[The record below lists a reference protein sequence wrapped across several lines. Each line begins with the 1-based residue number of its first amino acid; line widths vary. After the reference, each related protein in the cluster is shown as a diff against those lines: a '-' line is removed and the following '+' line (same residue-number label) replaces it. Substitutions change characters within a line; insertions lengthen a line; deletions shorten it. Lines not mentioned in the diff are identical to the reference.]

1 MSAGGKRRG
10 GRSMLARLFAPAVL
24 LVLLPPLSC
33 LVFHASAMRYAYD
46 EASRELSSL
55 QQQIEPLLE
64 SWSAKDLEAGTS
76 SDAGSSHD
84 EGVSGFLKSAG
95 SAASQLG
102 GNARLLILSDTL
114 KMVYPRN
121 EQLREQ
127 TSPLAADFA
136 SYLGK
141 VGAGEGSPV
150 TISASDGETYLAA
163 LYDPPSSAGH
173 LGWVIV
179 YCPTSHIGEWV
190 GASSLLVLGISS
202 AFSALALVALAATAR
217 SITRPLKRLCR
228 ESERIGGGDF
238 AEIEPAFKLGELEDL
253 RRSMNGMSRRLE
265 RAEQS
270 QKRFL
275 SNVSHELRS
284 PLMSI
289 GGYAQGIEQGVFD
302 PPQHAA
308 RVIMG
313 ESARLTEVVEGL
325 LSLSRLEGESRPA
338 DLRQVDLVAATRRC
352 VERARGFASARDVSV
367 RVCAPEEEVA
377 ALATEELLGS
387 VLDNVLSNA
396 VRYAESEVCASVLVK
411 GDSASVEVSDDGPG
425 ISADDLP
432 HVFERCYKG
441 EGGHAGLGLAIAQSA
456 AGRMDATL
464 AAGKGPMGG
473 ASFTLTLH
481 RA

>member
-33 LVFHASAMRYAYD
+33 LVFHVSATRYAYD
-46 EASRELSSL
+46 EASRELFSL

-64 SWSAKDLEAGTS
+64 SWLTEELGSGESSA
-76 SDAGSSHD
+76 AGSSQD
-84 EGVSGFLKSAG
+84 ERVSGFLKSAG
-95 SAASQLG
+95 STASQLG

-114 KMVYPRN
+114 KTVYPRN
-121 EQLREQ
+121 GQLREQ
-127 TSPLAADFA
+127 MAPLAADFA
-136 SYLGK
+136 SYLGETD
-141 VGAGEGSPV
+141 AGEGGSV
-150 TISASDGETYLAA
+150 TLSASDGETYLAA

-190 GASSLLVLGISS
+190 DASSLLVLGISS

-275 SNVSHELRS
+275 ANVSHELRS

-302 PPQHAA
+302 PPQRAA
-308 RVIMG
+308 RVIMD
-313 ESARLTEVVEGL
+313 ESVRLTEVVEGL
-325 LSLSRLEGESRPA
+325 LSLSRLEGESGPA
-338 DLRQVDLVAATRRC
+338 DLQRVDLVAATLRC
-352 VERARGFASARDVSV
+352 ADRARGLASARDVSV
-367 RVCAPEEEVA
+367 RVEAPEEEVA

-396 VRYAESEVCASVLVK
+396 IRYAEGEVRMSVFAER
-411 GDSASVEVSDDGPG
+411 DSASVEVSDDGPG
-425 ISADDLP
+425 INADDLP

-441 EGGHAGLGLAIAQSA
+441 EGGHVGLGLAIAQSA
-456 AGRMDATL
+456 AGRMGATL
-464 AAGKGPMGG
+464 VAGKGSLEG
-473 ASFTLTLH
+473 ASFTLKLC